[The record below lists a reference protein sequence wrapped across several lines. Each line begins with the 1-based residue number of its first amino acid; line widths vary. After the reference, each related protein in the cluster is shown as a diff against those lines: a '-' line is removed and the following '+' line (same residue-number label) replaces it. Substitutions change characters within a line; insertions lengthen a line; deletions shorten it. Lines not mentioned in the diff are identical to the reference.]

1 MILSG
6 AMMLRHLGEI
16 DAAENVE
23 WGVDETLRKGEVRTP
38 DLGGTATTMAF
49 AEAIAAE
56 AVAWEHGPS

>member
-6 AMMLRHLGEI
+6 AMMLRHIGEI
-16 DAAENVE
+16 AAAENVE
-23 WGVDETLRKGEVRTP
+23 WGVDQTLRKGEIRTA

-56 AVAWEHGPS
+56 AVAWHHGPS